1 MQELHKFSGP
11 VRMLTCRTQLSRS
24 LTNSSATPYRNK
36 AGRSYPFLMKEYDGG
51 CPKDCPFLGTLNLR
65 GWGCPKVTT
74 ASSNGS
80 YSQPS

>member
-1 MQELHKFSGP
+1 MQELHEFSGS

-24 LTNSSATPYRNK
+24 LTNCSATPYRNN
-36 AGRSYPFLMKEYDGG
+36 ATSSYLLLMKEYEGC

-80 YSQPS
+80 YRQPS